1 VQLVKIGR
9 PSLPLVVASL
19 ALFVA
24 LGGPAHAQR
33 LINGK
38 LLRKGT
44 VTTRAVKNRSLQVQ
58 DLSRRAERSLR
69 ATPNNSITEAKLAN
83 SSVTPGKLAPGAVG
97 SGAIADR
104 SVGAVDL
111 APASVGPAA
120 LADGSVSGAKVAD
133 GSLDARD
140 LGRFFGRFRVDLP
153 QDIGP
158 GQCWSGEPTGL
169 APEQAGADISQDL
182 VLVTPGDSWPE
193 DRLTFMVRNSANPS
207 RFVLAACNPA
217 TLLPVQ
223 RFAATFRYLVIDLP

>member
-1 VQLVKIGR
+1 MVI
-9 PSLPLVVASL
+9 ACL

-44 VTTRAVKNRSLQVQ
+44 VTTRAVKDRSLQVR

-69 ATPNNSITEAKLAN
+69 ATPNNTVTEAKLAS

-97 SGAIADR
+97 SAAIADR
-104 SVGAVDL
+104 SVGAIDL
-111 APASVGPAA
+111 AAHSVGTAA
-120 LADGSVSGAKVAD
+120 LADGAVGGAKVAD

-140 LGRFFGRFRVDLP
+140 LGRYSGRFRVDLP
-153 QDIGP
+153 EDIPARG
-158 GQCWSGEPTGL
+158 CWSGEPIGL

-193 DRLTFMVRNSANPS
+193 DRLTFSASNSANPS
-207 RFVLAACNPA
+207 RFVLAACNPTEHA
-217 TLLPVQ
+217 VP

>member
-1 VQLVKIGR
+1 VKIGR
-9 PSLPLVVASL
+9 PSLPLVVASI

-33 LINGK
+33 FINGK

-69 ATPNNSITEAKLAN
+69 STANNSITEAKLAN

-97 SGAIADR
+97 TAALADR
-104 SVGAVDL
+104 SVGAIDL
-111 APASVGPAA
+111 GTHSVGAAA
-120 LADGSVSGAKVAD
+120 LADGSVTGPKVAD

-140 LGRFFGRFRVDLP
+140 LGRYSGRFRVDLP
-153 QDIGP
+153 EDIPARG
-158 GQCWSGEPTGL
+158 CWSGEPIGL
-169 APEQAGADISQDL
+169 APELAGADISQDL

-193 DRLTFMVRNSANPS
+193 DRLTFMASNSANPS
-207 RFVLAACNPA
+207 RFVLAACNPTEHA
-217 TLLPVQ
+217 VG